1 MFAPQEAGWRAWASF
16 QEQKSDVGATQGGY
30 TSGEILIF
38 IFQMNQNTTLTCTG
52 HLTQGAGPDRFVSA
66 AGELCG

>member
-16 QEQKSDVGATQGGY
+16 QEQKSKAGKMQSGY
-30 TSGEILIF
+30 KLGKSLITT
-38 IFQMNQNTTLTCTG
+38 FQMKQSNALTYTG
-52 HLTQGAGPDRFVSA
+52 HRTQGAGPDRFVSA